1 MIFLYIVKCRDNSY
15 YTGITSNIE
24 RRVWQHNSGIKTSIQ
39 KSKRPVKLMYF
50 EKYNNRINAA
60 KREKEI
66 KGWNRKKKE
75 KLIDSLH

>member
-1 MIFLYIVKCRDNSY
+1 
-15 YTGITSNIE
+15 
-24 RRVWQHNSGIKTSIQ
+24 
-39 KSKRPVKLMYF
+39 MYF